1 MGGGIGPVAVAA
13 GMGLGGAGLASGMA
27 VAAALVPAGARPD
40 PTDQR
45 FAVLAALLLGLAAAA
60 GAVVG
65 SVLAPEVAADR

>member
-1 MGGGIGPVAVAA
+1 MGGAIGPVAMAA

-27 VAAALVPAGARPD
+27 VAAALVPAAARPD
-40 PTDQR
+40 PADLR

-65 SVLAPEVAADR
+65 AVLAPEVAKGR